1 MCAALGQVGLFDTC
15 RDERV
20 SRLLRALG
28 HGSPDASA
36 ELIGSLGRGAGDDV
50 SDIDLRWMPGRALT
64 ADGLCDV
71 LSQVDSVDS
80 LRFDPDYACSFTTRV
95 VFVRFTG
102 WPLFSRVD
110 LMIEGAF
117 GEGSL
122 TGPWSATES
131 AVMNVIAAIKS
142 CRRGTDAADGLLRRG
157 FERVGAR
164 DPGGDVVDRMDLL
177 LIEASWQDPA
187 VSDLAARVREAFP
200 ACRPVKAP

>member
-71 LSQVDSVDS
+71 LSQVDSVES

-177 LIEASWQDPA
+177 LIEASRQDPA